1 MLDDYLDVLTID
13 DTATVLRI
21 SRRSVMRLIDEGK
34 LEYRKIGR
42 IYRISKKAILD
53 YLYNTSGTADS

>member
-13 DTATVLRI
+13 DVAAILRI
-21 SRRSVMRLIDEGK
+21 SRRSVMHLIENQE

-42 IYRISKKAILD
+42 IYRISKAALSK
-53 YLYNTSGTADS
+53 YLESNAS